1 MLSSIR
7 WRLVISY
14 MLLALLVVSSVGLL
28 ALLAVQRYARQQEA
42 ASLTANAEAVA
53 QQAATLMWPS
63 LAPGELRRLSQTA
76 SFFGSVRVRIYDNQ
90 ERILADSGG
99 PGEGGQ
105 AWLFILSKLPGFRVE
120 DWILGVAP
128 SGGVVER
135 EALFSMLEALPPG
148 TGITAI
154 QRDSGPWGARFT
166 FEDIR
171 SVDELRA
178 LGSAEAET
186 TRSRSEVTVS
196 VPVVISGGRLLG
208 RVELSS
214 GTDFGA
220 EALATTRRGLLL
232 AGAGAV
238 VLAGIAGLM
247 MGNRLSAPLTE
258 LTGTA
263 GLMSAGDL
271 TVRARV
277 ESRDEI
283 GRLAAQFNQMAGQL
297 QSSFIRMESERDTLR
312 RFIADASH
320 ELRTP
325 ITALRNFNELLQGA
339 AAEDPEAREEFL
351 RESQVQIERLAWITQ
366 NLLDLSRLEAGLAG
380 LDLEK
385 HDLGEIVQS
394 VAASF
399 RRTAQEKQINLEV
412 HTAGEP
418 AAVASD
424 RARVEILLSNLLDNA
439 LKFTPPGGRVEIGFD
454 NNLQGWRLW
463 VQDSG
468 PGIPPGDF
476 DHIFE
481 RFYRGENQRETGSGL
496 GLSIVQS
503 ILTAHGWEIQ
513 VENTEPTGALFIIS
527 PGEDRSQS

>member
-14 MLLALLVVSSVGLL
+14 MLLALLVVSAVGLL
-28 ALLAVQRYARQQEA
+28 ALLAVERYARQQET

-53 QQAATLMWPS
+53 QQAVSLMWPVTS
-63 LAPGELRRLSQTA
+63 PVELRRLSQTA
-76 SFFGSVRVRIYDNQ
+76 SFFGNVRVRIYNQ
-90 ERILADSGG
+90 QNQIVADSGN
-99 PGEGGQ
+99 PGTNEQ
-105 AWLFILSKLPGFRVE
+105 AWLFIITRVPGLRAD
-120 DWILGVAP
+120 DWLLGVAP
-128 SGGVVER
+128 AVTVER
-135 EALFSMLEALPPG
+135 EELYSALEALPPG
-148 TGITAI
+148 SSITAI
-154 QRDSGPWGARFT
+154 TRDPGPWGARFS
-166 FEDIR
+166 FEEIR

-178 LGSAEAET
+178 LERGQTETSAA
-186 TRSRSEVTVS
+186 RSEVTVS
-196 VPVVISGGRLLG
+196 VPITNGRSVLG
-208 RVELSS
+208 RVELSA

-238 VLAGIAGLM
+238 VLAGIAGMM

-263 GLMSAGDL
+263 GRMSAGDL

-277 ESRDEI
+277 QSRDEI
-283 GRLAAQFNQMAGQL
+283 GRLAAQFNHMAEQL
-297 QSSFIRMESERDTLR
+297 QASFVRIETERDTLR

-339 AAEDPEAREEFL
+339 AAEDLEVREEFL
-351 RESQVQIERLAWITQ
+351 HESQVQIERLAWITQ

-380 LDLEK
+380 LDLEQ

-394 VAASF
+394 TAASF
-399 RRTAQEKQINLEV
+399 RGAAQEKQIALEV
-412 HTAGEP
+412 HPVAEP
-418 AAVASD
+418 IPVTCD
-424 RARVEILLSNLLDNA
+424 RARVEILVSNLLDNA
-439 LKFTPPGGRVEIGFD
+439 LKFTPPGGRVEVGVEKGTSD
-454 NNLQGWRLW
+454 WRLW
-463 VQDSG
+463 VRDTG
-468 PGIPPGDF
+468 PGIPADDI

-481 RFYRGENQRETGSGL
+481 RFYRGENQREPGSGL

-503 ILTAHGWEIQ
+503 ILAAHGWEIR
-513 VENTEPTGALFIIS
+513 VENLSPSGASFTIF
-527 PGEDRSQS
+527 PGS